1 MGRYRAGFAHGTRS
15 MTPTPRPAVLQL
27 ARPGMTMPGAL
38 KKKGGERER
47 EKERER
53 ERAEKKGEGR
63 KSKGRRQQCNAAQ
76 LRRKRSG
83 RKAKKKKERTKY
95 KRVCASLTSLKRK
108 RAPLRG
114 KAPLLRS
121 QPFHLSNHSIFK
133 ESQKILSCTL
143 CLLGGI
149 CIQHG

>member
-1 MGRYRAGFAHGTRS
+1 

-27 ARPGMTMPGAL
+27 ARPGKTMPGAL

-53 ERAEKKGEGR
+53 ESGEEGEGR

-95 KRVCASLTSLKRK
+95 KRVCASLTRLKRK
-108 RAPLRG
+108 RASLRG

-121 QPFHLSNHSIFK
+121 QPFHLSNHSTLR
-133 ESQKILSCTL
+133 EAQKLIYMSIHIQ
-143 CLLGGI
+143 I
-149 CIQHG
+149 CKY